1 MACALDLVREQR
13 VTSYPALAQAAPR
26 WTPIRPVPPTM
37 AIVGSSL
44 DGRSLGLGAQGPPS
58 CVDDAAMVKQE
69 SIGDLIK
76 IPTTTIGTSL
86 LAAAVAIVF
95 LSN

>member
-1 MACALDLVREQR
+1 
-13 VTSYPALAQAAPR
+13 
-26 WTPIRPVPPTM
+26 M

-86 LAAAVAIVF
+86 LAATVAIVLNAKRTKCHLF
-95 LSN
+95 SQKA

>member
-1 MACALDLVREQR
+1 
-13 VTSYPALAQAAPR
+13 
-26 WTPIRPVPPTM
+26 M

-86 LAAAVAIVF
+86 LAATLAVIFVF
-95 LSN
+95 ELIAVECKTNKMPPVFSKGMIWIPLGCGFEN